1 MRGAT
6 CIRAQR
12 AGIGRRVAQLRF
24 VNLVRQQGPAVVNIS
39 IRRSVRG
46 QAAMPP
52 IPEGDP
58 FFEFF
63 RRFLPLPDPGEA
75 LSVGLG
81 SGFIISK
88 DGYIL
93 TNAHVVA
100 ADADEVTVRLTD
112 KREFKAKVLGADAYT
127 DVALVKVEAA
137 RGGPVCSDRESGFLS
152 GSAGADR
159 LPI

>member
-1 MRGAT
+1 
-6 CIRAQR
+6 
-12 AGIGRRVAQLRF
+12 
-24 VNLVRQQGPAVVNIS
+24 
-39 IRRSVRG
+39 
-46 QAAMPP
+46 MPP